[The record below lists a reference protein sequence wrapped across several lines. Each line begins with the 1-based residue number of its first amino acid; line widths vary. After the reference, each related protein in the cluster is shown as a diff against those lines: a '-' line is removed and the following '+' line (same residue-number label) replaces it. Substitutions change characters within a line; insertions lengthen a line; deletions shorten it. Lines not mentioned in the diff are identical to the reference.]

1 MDLTFRD
8 HPPKRASFDPYLIS
22 WGDRRGQLHS
32 FRNFSLGIYLSGYN
46 VWQFETKLRH
56 YRGEQIF
63 SQHYVVFI
71 VNVAFD
77 VIGFYVLAD
86 YDAQL
91 F

>member
-8 HPPKRASFDPYLIS
+8 HPPKCASFDPYLIS
-22 WGDRRGQLHS
+22 WGDRRGRLHF
-32 FRNFSLGIYLSGYN
+32 FRTFSLGIYLSGYN

-86 YDAQL
+86 YDA
-91 F
+91 